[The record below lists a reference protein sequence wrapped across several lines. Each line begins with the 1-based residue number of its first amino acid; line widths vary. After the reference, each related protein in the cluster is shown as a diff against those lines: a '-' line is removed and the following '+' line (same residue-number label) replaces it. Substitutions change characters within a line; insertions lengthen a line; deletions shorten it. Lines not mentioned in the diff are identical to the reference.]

1 METAIDEKTRLQ
13 VRRVYSA
20 PVAKVYAAWTD
31 PEQVKHWMGPSDDFG
46 EAEVTC
52 DVRVGGRYRI
62 VMHAPGGELHKV
74 GGIYREVVPNK
85 KLVYTWAWESTPERE
100 SVVTVEFK
108 PAPYGTE
115 GTELVVTHER
125 FADTE
130 ARDKHQHG
138 WNGCMDRLGR
148 YLSR

>member
-13 VRRVYSA
+13 VRRIYKA

-31 PEQVKHWMGPSDDFG
+31 PEEVKHWMGPSDAFG
-46 EAEVTC
+46 ESEVTS
-52 DVRVGGRYRI
+52 DFRVGGRYRI
-62 VMHAPGGELHKV
+62 VMHAPDGETHRV
-74 GGIYREVVPNK
+74 DGVYREIVPNK
-85 KLVYTWAWESTPERE
+85 RLVYTWAWVSTPERE
-100 SVVTVEFK
+100 SLVTVEFL
-108 PAPYGTE
+108 PAGE

>member
-13 VRRVYSA
+13 VRRVYNV

-46 EAEVTC
+46 EAQVTS
-52 DVRVGGRYRI
+52 DLRVGGRYRI
-62 VMHAPGGELHKV
+62 VMPAPDGELHKV
-74 GGIYREVVPNK
+74 GGTYREIVPNR

-100 SVVTVEFK
+100 SLVTVEFK
-108 PAPYGTE
+108 AAGN
-115 GTELVVTHER
+115 GTELVVTHEQ

-138 WNGCMDRLGR
+138 WNGCIERFGR

>member
-13 VRRVYSA
+13 VRRIYNVPA
-20 PVAKVYAAWTD
+20 AKVYAAWTD

-46 EAEVTC
+46 EAQVTS
-52 DVRVGGRYRI
+52 DLRVGGRYRI
-62 VMHAPGGELHKV
+62 VMPAPDGELHKV
-74 GGIYREVVPNK
+74 GGTYREIVPNR

-100 SVVTVEFK
+100 SLVTVEFK
-108 PAPYGTE
+108 AAGN
-115 GTELVVTHER
+115 GTELVVTHEQ

-130 ARDKHQHG
+130 ARDKHQQG
-138 WNGCMDRLGR
+138 WSGCIERFGR

>member
-13 VRRVYSA
+13 VRRVYNV

-46 EAEVTC
+46 EAQVTS
-52 DVRVGGRYRI
+52 DLRVGGRYRI
-62 VMHAPGGELHKV
+62 VMPAPDGTLHKV
-74 GGIYREVVPNK
+74 GGAYREIVPNK

-100 SVVTVEFK
+100 SLVTVEFK
-108 PAPYGTE
+108 ATAN
-115 GTELVVTHER
+115 GTELVVTHEQ
-125 FADTE
+125 FADAE

-138 WNGCMDRLGR
+138 WNGCIERFGR